1 MQGHP
6 EAKIFRTRPLAF
18 SDEMGILFGGTQ
30 ATGEE
35 TWTPSFGSFLEDLNI
50 HMPSSQP
57 DIGNTQN
64 DVQQETFEE
73 NGMEELMTNVRRKR
87 PCPSKSKRDVRNG
100 KFDENLERLVNV
112 LEQESKHG
120 TTMEECIAILKQ
132 MPNIQERSRLYFFAT
147 RAFKDKENRDIW
159 MSFDSDEARLF
170 WLDMIMEHGP

>member
-1 MQGHP
+1 
-6 EAKIFRTRPLAF
+6 
-18 SDEMGILFGGTQ
+18 
-30 ATGEE
+30 
-35 TWTPSFGSFLEDLNI
+35 
-50 HMPSSQP
+50 MPSSPP

-112 LEQESKHG
+112 LEQESEHG

-132 MPNIQERSRLYFFAT
+132 MPKQMPLFKIDVMGLFSLLCFSKPWDSFASL
-147 RAFKDKENRDIW
+147 E
-159 MSFDSDEARLF
+159 S
-170 WLDMIMEHGP
+170 DMIIVLGELGVCSCLSCVSLHPTFIFNEHVSNEHVFVSIWLLQYQL